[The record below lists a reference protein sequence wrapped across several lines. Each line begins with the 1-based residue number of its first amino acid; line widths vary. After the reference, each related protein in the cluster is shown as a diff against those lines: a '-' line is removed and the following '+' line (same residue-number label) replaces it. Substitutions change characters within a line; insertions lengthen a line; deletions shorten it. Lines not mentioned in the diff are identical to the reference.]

1 MPNPAIER
9 TRYTAPGAVFTV
21 LRGSR
26 EIEFAALAEGRGVT
40 WSADRMISRRAL
52 LRGIV
57 LVSAGPLT
65 ARAQEPGRTYRLGT
79 LYASPRNAPHHVA
92 FFDELR
98 RVGFV
103 LGQNL
108 NVDGRGF
115 GLRPEQFPEV
125 ARELVKAKVDVI
137 LCGGDPAIRAAQR
150 ATPAIPI
157 LAITDDMVGSGLVR
171 SLANPGSNTTGVSIL
186 AAQLDGK
193 RQELLIEAIPGLR
206 RMAALADS
214 NTTGLHQLK
223 TLQDAARARGV
234 ELSLH
239 LVAKPEEIG
248 PAIDTAKNSRAGALN
263 VLATPLLFNNRQV
276 IFERAMA
283 ARLPA
288 MYQWPEMAEDG
299 GLLAYGPRIV
309 QIYRELMARQVVQLL
324 RGVKPANLPVEQPT
338 KVEFIINVKTAKALG
353 LTIPESV
360 LVRADQVIN

>member
-1 MPNPAIER
+1 
-9 TRYTAPGAVFTV
+9 V
-21 LRGSR
+21 
-26 EIEFAALAEGRGVT
+26 
-40 WSADRMISRRAL
+40 ISRRAV
-52 LRGIV
+52 LRGTV
-57 LVSAGPLT
+57 LVLAGPFV

-98 RVGFV
+98 RIGFV

-108 NVDGRGF
+108 NVDVRGF
-115 GLRPEQFPEV
+115 GLRPEQFAEV
-125 ARELVKAKVDVI
+125 ARDLVKANVDVI

-150 ATPAIPI
+150 ATATIPI

-186 AAQLDGK
+186 ATQLDGK
-193 RQELLIEAIPGLR
+193 RQELLIEAVPGLR

-214 NTTGLHQLK
+214 NTTGVHQLK
-223 TLQDAARARGV
+223 ALQDAARARGI

-239 LVAKPEEIG
+239 QVAKPEEIG
-248 PAIDTAKNSRAGALN
+248 PAIDAAKNSGAAALN
-263 VLATPLLFNNRQV
+263 VLATPLLFNNRRG
-276 IFERAMA
+276 IFERAIA
-283 ARLPA
+283 LRLPA

-324 RGVKPANLPVEQPT
+324 RGTKPADLPVEQPT
-338 KVEFIINVKTAKALG
+338 KFEFVINLKTAKALG
-353 LTIPESV
+353 LTIPQPV
-360 LVRADQVIN
+360 LARADQVIN